1 MYDIASS
8 KYKQL
13 CEIRKID
20 NQNLEVKEEEQPME
34 WQPKGRR
41 MMQFCL
47 TDGVQDVTAIEYTP
61 LKQITV
67 RLFPLLQM
75 DVDYCLTQI
84 IKLKH

>member
-13 CEIRKID
+13 CEIRKIGSE
-20 NQNLEVKEEEQPME
+20 NLEVTEKEKQNDTE

-41 MMQFCL
+41 MMQLYL
-47 TDGVQDVTAIEYTP
+47 TDGVQEVTAIEYTP

-67 RLFPLLQM
+67 RLFPLL
-75 DVDYCLTQI
+75 TSRSN
-84 IKLKH
+84 